1 VTLDLGTGDGHFV
14 LARAAAR
21 PDELVLGV
29 DASHRAMVE
38 SSRRAARPIRR
49 GGLPNAR
56 FVVAG
61 VEALPRELAGFADL
75 LTIHFPWGSLLH
87 GATGADL
94 ESAERIASLLAGGG
108 RMRLLLSAASRDA
121 RRGVVEIEPA
131 DIVATFERLGLVA
144 GEVRP
149 ATVADAVAARSSW
162 GRRLLRARNAER
174 CAWLLD
180 FDRPRA

>member
-1 VTLDLGTGDGHFV
+1 V
-14 LARAAAR
+14 LARAAAW

-29 DASHRAMVE
+29 DASHKAMVE

-49 GGLPNAR
+49 GGLPNAC

-61 VEALPRELAGFADL
+61 VEAVPRELAGFADL

-87 GATGADL
+87 GATGADQVA
-94 ESAERIASLLAGGG
+94 AERLAGLIADGG
-108 RMRLLLSAASRDA
+108 RMRLLLSAASRDT

-131 DIVATFERLGLVA
+131 RIVATFERLGLVA
-144 GEVRP
+144 ADVRP
-149 ATVADAVAARSSW
+149 ATVADADAARSSW

-180 FDRPRA
+180 FERSPA

>member
-1 VTLDLGTGDGHFV
+1 MTLDLGTGDGHFV
-14 LARAAAR
+14 LARAATW

-29 DASHRAMVE
+29 DASHAAMVE
-38 SSRRAARPIRR
+38 ASRRAARPIRR

-87 GATGADL
+87 GATGVDL
-94 ESAERIASLLAGGG
+94 EAAERLARLIASGG
-108 RMRLLLSAASRDA
+108 RMRLLLSSASRDA
-121 RRGVVEIEPA
+121 RRGLVQLEPA
-131 DIVATFERLGLVA
+131 RVVATFERLGLVA

-149 ATVADAVAARSSW
+149 ATVADADAARSSW

-174 CAWLLD
+174 SAWLLD
-180 FDRPRA
+180 FERPRV